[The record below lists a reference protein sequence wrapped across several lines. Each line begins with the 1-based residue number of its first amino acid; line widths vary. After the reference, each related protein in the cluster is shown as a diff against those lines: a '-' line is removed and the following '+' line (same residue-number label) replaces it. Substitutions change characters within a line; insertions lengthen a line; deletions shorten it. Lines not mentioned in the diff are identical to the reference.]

1 MLIMSSASKLSNEL
15 EIIESLPFQYVLIHS
30 VISILTLAIVCI
42 FSKGFFCI
50 SIFLNSSTAFMYG
63 VGIPFA
69 NDSDLNDLIDELLF
83 IFKHNEDVFMVSLDL
98 FLYK

>member
-1 MLIMSSASKLSNEL
+1 
-15 EIIESLPFQYVLIHS
+15 
-30 VISILTLAIVCI
+30 
-42 FSKGFFCI
+42 
-50 SIFLNSSTAFMYG
+50 MYG

-69 NDSDLNDLIDELLF
+69 NDSDLNGLIDELLF